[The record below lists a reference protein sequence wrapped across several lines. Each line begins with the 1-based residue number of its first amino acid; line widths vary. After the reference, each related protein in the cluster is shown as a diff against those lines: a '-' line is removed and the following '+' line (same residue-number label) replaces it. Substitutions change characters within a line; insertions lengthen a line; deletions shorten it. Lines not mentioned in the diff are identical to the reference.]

1 MKVMCIGSA
10 VYIPRIK
17 EHIGEL
23 EDQGHEA
30 RMAVY
35 DDDIGTQRD
44 EYGICLANLEGIRW
58 ADVVHMFWDSRSIGT
73 QFDMGM
79 AFALGKPLKIIVL
92 NPKTLRNF
100 ALQYHGASTLRVA
113 KLEGVPCGEMNVPS
127 S

>member
-17 EHIGEL
+17 QHVEDL
-23 EDQGHEA
+23 EYMGHEA
-30 RMAVY
+30 RMAAY
-35 DDDIGTQRD
+35 DDLVSKD
-44 EYGICLANLEGIRW
+44 EYGICLSNLEGIRW

-100 ALQYHGASTLRVA
+100 ALQYHGASTLRVS
-113 KLEGVPCGEMNVPS
+113 KLEGKPCGEMNVPS